1 MSSHIESERLSNSL
15 AELDQLTN
23 WERRPRG
30 DMRVDLEPMRD
41 LARRLGDPHNS
52 FRIVHIA
59 GTKGKGSTCA
69 LIEAGLVRA
78 GFSVGR
84 YASPHVMH
92 ITERVSIDG
101 RPVGEER
108 LADALGA
115 ALAAFKDARREATD
129 GQGATWFDI
138 LTVSAL
144 LIFSLE
150 GVEWAVLETGLGGR
164 WDSTNIVQSDV
175 AVITNIDLE
184 HTEILGKTRA
194 AIAFEKA
201 GIIKRGATV
210 VTLLPEADEAGAV
223 VSARAA
229 ELGCAVRRP
238 TVPANATIEQR
249 NVAVAGAV
257 LDVLGKLGVMTK
269 GASAMSEPLEQFQQ
283 KCVAVLRPELR
294 ENKEI
299 EHFRDSE
306 KNGNALGEQLL
317 DPSTIEAARLPG
329 RLEKLAVNVTTGG
342 DNAKVNVVLDGAHVP
357 FNLAAVLSDL
367 SQDEKYRAP
376 CIAVMSI
383 AEDKD
388 AAGLLSTMTRH
399 DISIIFTTAG
409 ARSRS
414 PEQLKTIADTLG
426 LLSIVMLDPLEAY
439 QEALAGATESGA
451 WVLVTGSL
459 YLVGIIRAA

>member
-41 LARRLGDPHNS
+41 LARRLGDPQNS
-52 FRIVHIA
+52 FRIVHVA

-69 LIEAGLVRA
+69 LIEAGLLRA

-101 RPVGEER
+101 SPVGEER

-144 LIFSLE
+144 LIFRLE
-150 GVEWAVLETGLGGR
+150 GLEWAVLETGLGGR

-223 VSARAA
+223 VSAQAE
-229 ELGCAVRRP
+229 ELGSAVRRP
-238 TVPANATIEQR
+238 TVPADATIEQR
-249 NVAVAGAV
+249 NVALAGAV
-257 LDVLGKLGVMTK
+257 LDVLGKMGVMTK
-269 GASAMSEPLEQFQQ
+269 GASAMSEPL
-283 KCVAVLRPELR
+283 
-294 ENKEI
+294 
-299 EHFRDSE
+299 
-306 KNGNALGEQLL
+306 GEQLL
-317 DPSTIEAARLPG
+317 DPSMIEAARLPG
-329 RLEKLAVNVTTGG
+329 RLEKLVVNVTSHG

-399 DISIIFTTAG
+399 DMSIIFTTVG

-459 YLVGIIRAA
+459 YLVGIIRSA

>member
-41 LARRLGDPHNS
+41 LARRLGDPQNS
-52 FRIVHIA
+52 FRIVHVA

-69 LIEAGLVRA
+69 LIEAGLARA

-115 ALAAFKDARREATD
+115 ALTAFKDARREATG
-129 GQGATWFDI
+129 GQRATWFDI

-223 VSARAA
+223 VSARAV

-238 TVPANATIEQR
+238 TVPADATIEQR
-249 NVAVAGAV
+249 NVALAGAV
-257 LDVLGKLGVMTK
+257 LDELGKMGVMTK
-269 GASAMSEPLEQFQQ
+269 GANAMSEP
-283 KCVAVLRPELR
+283 
-294 ENKEI
+294 
-299 EHFRDSE
+299 
-306 KNGNALGEQLL
+306 LGEQLL

-329 RLEKLAVNVTTGG
+329 RLEKLAVNVTIGG

-367 SQDEKYRAP
+367 RQEEKYRAP
-376 CIAVMSI
+376 CTAVMSI

-388 AAGLLSTMTRH
+388 ASGLLSTMTRH
-399 DISIIFTTAG
+399 DMSIIFTTAG

-459 YLVGIIRAA
+459 YLVGIIRSA

>member
-41 LARRLGDPHNS
+41 LARRLGDPQNS
-52 FRIVHIA
+52 FRIVHVA

-69 LIEAGLVRA
+69 LIEAGLARA

-92 ITERVSIDG
+92 ITERVSIHG

-115 ALAAFKDARREATD
+115 ALSAFKDARREATD

-144 LIFSLE
+144 LIFRSE
-150 GVEWAVLETGLGGR
+150 RVEWAVLETGLGGR

-238 TVPANATIEQR
+238 TVPADATIEQR
-249 NVAVAGAV
+249 NVAVAGVV
-257 LDVLGKLGVMTK
+257 LDVLGKMGVMTK
-269 GASAMSEPLEQFQQ
+269 GASAMSEPL
-283 KCVAVLRPELR
+283 
-294 ENKEI
+294 
-299 EHFRDSE
+299 
-306 KNGNALGEQLL
+306 GEQLL
-317 DPSTIEAARLPG
+317 DPSTIESARLPG
-329 RLEKLAVNVTTGG
+329 RLEKIAVITSHG

-367 SQDEKYRAP
+367 SQEEKYRAP

-383 AEDKD
+383 ADDKD

-399 DISIIFTTAG
+399 DISIIFTTVG

-426 LLSIVMLDPLEAY
+426 LLSIVMIDPLEAY

>member
-1 MSSHIESERLSNSL
+1 MSSRIESERLSNSL
-15 AELDQLTN
+15 AELDQLKN

-30 DMRVDLEPMRD
+30 DMRVDLEPMGD
-41 LARRLGDPHNS
+41 LARRLGDPQNS
-52 FRIVHIA
+52 FRIVHVA

-69 LIEAGLVRA
+69 LIEVGLARA

-101 RPVGEER
+101 SPVGEER

-115 ALAAFKDARREATD
+115 ALAAFKDARREATG

-138 LTVSAL
+138 LTVSAF
-144 LIFSLE
+144 LIFRSE
-150 GVEWAVLETGLGGR
+150 RVEWAVLETGLGGR

-238 TVPANATIEQR
+238 TVPADATIEQR

-257 LDVLGKLGVMTK
+257 LDVLGKMGVMTK
-269 GASAMSEPLEQFQQ
+269 GASAMSEP
-283 KCVAVLRPELR
+283 
-294 ENKEI
+294 
-299 EHFRDSE
+299 
-306 KNGNALGEQLL
+306 LGEQLL

-329 RLEKLAVNVTTGG
+329 RLEKFAVDTSHG

-367 SQDEKYRAP
+367 SQEEKYRAP

-388 AAGLLSTMTRH
+388 AAGLLSMMTRH

-414 PEQLKTIADTLG
+414 PEQLKAIADTLG

-439 QEALAGATESGA
+439 QEALAGATELGA

-459 YLVGIIRAA
+459 YLVGIIRSA

>member
-1 MSSHIESERLSNSL
+1 
-15 AELDQLTN
+15 
-23 WERRPRG
+23 
-30 DMRVDLEPMRD
+30 
-41 LARRLGDPHNS
+41 
-52 FRIVHIA
+52 
-59 GTKGKGSTCA
+59 
-69 LIEAGLVRA
+69 
-78 GFSVGR
+78 
-84 YASPHVMH
+84 MH

-101 RPVGEER
+101 RSVGEER

-129 GQGATWFDI
+129 GQRATWFDI

-144 LIFSLE
+144 LIFRSE

-210 VTLLPEADEAGAV
+210 VTLLPQADEAGAV

-229 ELGCAVRRP
+229 ELGCALRRP
-238 TVPANATIEQR
+238 TVPADATIEQR
-249 NVAVAGAV
+249 NVALAGAV
-257 LDVLGKLGVMTK
+257 LDVLGKMGVMTK
-269 GASAMSEPLEQFQQ
+269 GASAMSEL
-283 KCVAVLRPELR
+283 
-294 ENKEI
+294 
-299 EHFRDSE
+299 
-306 KNGNALGEQLL
+306 LGEQLL
-317 DPSTIEAARLPG
+317 NPSTIEAARLPG
-329 RLEKLAVNVTTGG
+329 RFEKLAVNVTIGG

-357 FNLAAVLSDL
+357 FNLAAVLRDL
-367 SQDEKYRAP
+367 WHEEKYRAP

-383 AEDKD
+383 ADDKD

-399 DISIIFTTAG
+399 DISIIFTTVG
-409 ARSRS
+409 ARSLS

-426 LLSIVMLDPLEAY
+426 LLSIVILDPLEAY

>member
-1 MSSHIESERLSNSL
+1 
-15 AELDQLTN
+15 
-23 WERRPRG
+23 
-30 DMRVDLEPMRD
+30 MRVDLEPMRD
-41 LARRLGDPHNS
+41 LARRLGDPQNG
-52 FRIVHIA
+52 FRIVHVA

-69 LIEAGLVRA
+69 LIEAGLARA
-78 GFSVGR
+78 GFAVGR

-184 HTEILGKTRA
+184 HAEILGKTRA

-223 VSARAA
+223 VSARAE

-238 TVPANATIEQR
+238 TVPTDATIEQR
-249 NVAVAGAV
+249 NVALAGAV
-257 LDVLGKLGVMTK
+257 LDVLGTMGVMTK
-269 GASAMSEPLEQFQQ
+269 GASAMSEPL
-283 KCVAVLRPELR
+283 
-294 ENKEI
+294 
-299 EHFRDSE
+299 
-306 KNGNALGEQLL
+306 GEQLL
-317 DPSTIEAARLPG
+317 DPSTIVAARLPG
-329 RLEKLAVNVTTGG
+329 RLEKLAVDTIGG

-367 SQDEKYRAP
+367 RQEEKYRAP

-399 DISIIFTTAG
+399 DMSIIFTTAG

-414 PEQLKTIADTLG
+414 PEQLNTIADTLG

-439 QEALAGATESGA
+439 QEALTGAMESGA

-459 YLVGIIRAA
+459 YLVGIIRSA

>member
-52 FRIVHIA
+52 FRIVHVA

-129 GQGATWFDI
+129 GQRATWFDI
-138 LTVSAL
+138 LTVSAF

-223 VSARAA
+223 VSARAE
-229 ELGCAVRRP
+229 ELGSVVRRP
-238 TVPANATIEQR
+238 TVSADATIEQR
-249 NVAVAGAV
+249 NVALAGAV
-257 LDVLGKLGVMTK
+257 LDVLGKMGVMTK
-269 GASAMSEPLEQFQQ
+269 GASAMSEP
-283 KCVAVLRPELR
+283 
-294 ENKEI
+294 
-299 EHFRDSE
+299 
-306 KNGNALGEQLL
+306 LGEQLL

-399 DISIIFTTAG
+399 DMSIIFTTVG

-459 YLVGIIRAA
+459 YLVGIIRSA

>member
-1 MSSHIESERLSNSL
+1 MSSHIESERLSNFL

-41 LARRLGDPHNS
+41 LARRLGNPQNG
-52 FRIVHIA
+52 FRIVHVA

-69 LIEAGLVRA
+69 LIEAGLAQA

-84 YASPHVMH
+84 YASPHVTH

-101 RPVGEER
+101 RSVGEER

-129 GQGATWFDI
+129 GQRATWFDI

-144 LIFSLE
+144 LIFRSE

-184 HTEILGKTRA
+184 HTETLGKTRA

-210 VTLLPEADEAGAV
+210 VTLLPQADEAGAV

-238 TVPANATIEQR
+238 TVPADATIEQR
-249 NVAVAGAV
+249 NVALAGAV
-257 LDVLGKLGVMTK
+257 LDVLGKMGVMTK
-269 GASAMSEPLEQFQQ
+269 GASAMSEPL
-283 KCVAVLRPELR
+283 
-294 ENKEI
+294 
-299 EHFRDSE
+299 
-306 KNGNALGEQLL
+306 GEQLL
-317 DPSTIEAARLPG
+317 NPSTIEAARLPG
-329 RLEKLAVNVTTGG
+329 RLEKLAVNVTIGG

-357 FNLAAVLSDL
+357 FNLAAVLRDL
-367 SQDEKYRAP
+367 WHEEKYRAP

-383 AEDKD
+383 ADDKD

-399 DISIIFTTAG
+399 DISIIFTTVG
-409 ARSRS
+409 ARSLS

-426 LLSIVMLDPLEAY
+426 LLSIVILDPLEAY

>member
-41 LARRLGDPHNS
+41 LARRLGDPQNS
-52 FRIVHIA
+52 FRIVHVA

-69 LIEAGLVRA
+69 LIEAGLARA

-101 RPVGEER
+101 RAVGEER

-115 ALAAFKDARREATD
+115 ALSAFKDARREATD

-144 LIFSLE
+144 LIFRSE
-150 GVEWAVLETGLGGR
+150 RVEWAVLETGLGGR
-164 WDSTNIVQSDV
+164 WDSTNIVRSDV

-201 GIIKRGATV
+201 GIIKRGAAV

-229 ELGCAVRRP
+229 ELGCALRRP
-238 TVPANATIEQR
+238 TVPADATIEQR
-249 NVAVAGAV
+249 NVALAGAV
-257 LDVLGKLGVMTK
+257 LDVLGKMGVMTK
-269 GASAMSEPLEQFQQ
+269 GASAMSEPL
-283 KCVAVLRPELR
+283 
-294 ENKEI
+294 
-299 EHFRDSE
+299 
-306 KNGNALGEQLL
+306 GERLL
-317 DPSTIEAARLPG
+317 DPSTIAAARLPG
-329 RLEKLAVNVTTGG
+329 RLEKLAVDTSHG

-367 SQDEKYRAP
+367 SQEEKYRAP
-376 CIAVMSI
+376 CIAVVSI
-383 AEDKD
+383 ADDKD
-388 AAGLLSTMTRH
+388 AAGLLSAMTRH
-399 DISIIFTTAG
+399 DISIIFTTVG

-414 PEQLKTIADTLG
+414 PEQLKTMADTLG
-426 LLSIVMLDPLEAY
+426 LLSIVMIDPLEAY

>member
-1 MSSHIESERLSNSL
+1 MSSHIESERLSNFL

-41 LARRLGDPHNS
+41 LARRLGNPQNG
-52 FRIVHIA
+52 FRIVHVA

-69 LIEAGLVRA
+69 LIEAGLAQA

-101 RPVGEER
+101 RSVGEER

-129 GQGATWFDI
+129 GQRATWFDI

-144 LIFSLE
+144 LIFRSE

-210 VTLLPEADEAGAV
+210 VTLLPQADEAGAV

-229 ELGCAVRRP
+229 ELGCALRRP
-238 TVPANATIEQR
+238 TVPADATIEQR
-249 NVAVAGAV
+249 NVALAGAV
-257 LDVLGKLGVMTK
+257 LDVLGKMGVMTK
-269 GASAMSEPLEQFQQ
+269 GASAMSEPL
-283 KCVAVLRPELR
+283 
-294 ENKEI
+294 
-299 EHFRDSE
+299 
-306 KNGNALGEQLL
+306 GEQLL
-317 DPSTIEAARLPG
+317 NPSTIEAARLPG
-329 RLEKLAVNVTTGG
+329 RLEKLAVNVTIGG

-357 FNLAAVLSDL
+357 FNLAAVLRDL
-367 SQDEKYRAP
+367 WHEEKYRAP

-383 AEDKD
+383 ADDKD

-399 DISIIFTTAG
+399 DISIIFTTVG
-409 ARSRS
+409 ARSLS

-426 LLSIVMLDPLEAY
+426 LLSIVILDPLEAY

>member
-1 MSSHIESERLSNSL
+1 MSHIESERLSNSL

-41 LARRLGDPHNS
+41 LARRLGDPQNS
-52 FRIVHIA
+52 FRIVHVA

-69 LIEAGLVRA
+69 LIEAGLARA

-115 ALAAFKDARREATD
+115 ALAAFKDARREATS

-144 LIFSLE
+144 LIFRSE
-150 GVEWAVLETGLGGR
+150 RVEWAVLETGLGGR

-201 GIIKRGATV
+201 GIIKHGAAV

-238 TVPANATIEQR
+238 TVPADATIEQR

-257 LDVLGKLGVMTK
+257 LDVLGKMGVMTK
-269 GASAMSEPLEQFQQ
+269 GASAMSEPL
-283 KCVAVLRPELR
+283 
-294 ENKEI
+294 
-299 EHFRDSE
+299 
-306 KNGNALGEQLL
+306 GEQLL
-317 DPSTIEAARLPG
+317 DPSTIAAARLPG
-329 RLEKLAVNVTTGG
+329 RLEKLAVDTSHG

-367 SQDEKYRAP
+367 SQEEKYRAP

-399 DISIIFTTAG
+399 DISIIFTTVG

-439 QEALAGATESGA
+439 QEALAGAAESGA

>member
-41 LARRLGDPHNS
+41 LARRLGDPQNS
-52 FRIVHIA
+52 FRIVHVA

-69 LIEAGLVRA
+69 LIEAGLLRA

-101 RPVGEER
+101 SPVGEER

-144 LIFSLE
+144 LIFRLE
-150 GVEWAVLETGLGGR
+150 GLEWAVLETGLGGR

-238 TVPANATIEQR
+238 TVPADATIEQR

-257 LDVLGKLGVMTK
+257 LDVLGKMGVMTK
-269 GASAMSEPLEQFQQ
+269 GASAMSEP
-283 KCVAVLRPELR
+283 
-294 ENKEI
+294 
-299 EHFRDSE
+299 
-306 KNGNALGEQLL
+306 LGEQLL

-329 RLEKLAVNVTTGG
+329 RLEKFAVDTSHG

-367 SQDEKYRAP
+367 SQEEKYRAP

-388 AAGLLSTMTRH
+388 AAGLLSMMTRH

-414 PEQLKTIADTLG
+414 PEQLKAIADTLG

-439 QEALAGATESGA
+439 QEALAGATELGA

-459 YLVGIIRAA
+459 YLVGIIRSA

>member
-1 MSSHIESERLSNSL
+1 
-15 AELDQLTN
+15 
-23 WERRPRG
+23 
-30 DMRVDLEPMRD
+30 MRVDLEPMRD
-41 LARRLGDPHNS
+41 LARRLGDPQNS
-52 FRIVHIA
+52 FRIVHVA

-69 LIEAGLVRA
+69 LIEAGLARA

-115 ALAAFKDARREATD
+115 ALTAFKDARREATG
-129 GQGATWFDI
+129 GQRATWFDI

-223 VSARAA
+223 VSARAV

-238 TVPANATIEQR
+238 TVPADATIEQR
-249 NVAVAGAV
+249 NVALAGAV
-257 LDVLGKLGVMTK
+257 LDELGKMGVMTK
-269 GASAMSEPLEQFQQ
+269 GANAMSEP
-283 KCVAVLRPELR
+283 
-294 ENKEI
+294 
-299 EHFRDSE
+299 
-306 KNGNALGEQLL
+306 LGEQLL

-329 RLEKLAVNVTTGG
+329 RLEKLAVNVTIGG

-367 SQDEKYRAP
+367 RQEEKYRAP

-388 AAGLLSTMTRH
+388 ASGLLSTMTHH
-399 DISIIFTTAG
+399 DISIIFTTVG

-459 YLVGIIRAA
+459 YLVGIIRSA

>member
-41 LARRLGDPHNS
+41 LARRLGDPQNS
-52 FRIVHIA
+52 FRIVHVA

-69 LIEAGLVRA
+69 LIEAGLARA

-115 ALAAFKDARREATD
+115 ALSAFKDARREATS

-144 LIFSLE
+144 VIFRSE
-150 GVEWAVLETGLGGR
+150 RVEWAVLETGLGGR

-201 GIIKRGATV
+201 GIIKPGAAV

-229 ELGCAVRRP
+229 ELGCALRRP
-238 TVPANATIEQR
+238 TVPADATIEQR
-249 NVAVAGAV
+249 NVALAGAV
-257 LDVLGKLGVMTK
+257 LDVLGKMGVMTK
-269 GASAMSEPLEQFQQ
+269 GASAMSEPL
-283 KCVAVLRPELR
+283 
-294 ENKEI
+294 
-299 EHFRDSE
+299 
-306 KNGNALGEQLL
+306 GEQLL
-317 DPSTIEAARLPG
+317 DPSTIESARLPG
-329 RLEKLAVNVTTGG
+329 RLEKIAVITSHG

-367 SQDEKYRAP
+367 SQEEKYRAP

-383 AEDKD
+383 ADDKD
-388 AAGLLSTMTRH
+388 AAGLLSTMVRH
-399 DISIIFTTAG
+399 DISIIFTTVG

>member
-41 LARRLGDPHNS
+41 LARRLGDPQNS
-52 FRIVHIA
+52 FRIVHVA

-69 LIEAGLVRA
+69 LIEAGLARA

-115 ALAAFKDARREATD
+115 ALSAFKDARREATG

-144 LIFSLE
+144 LIFSME
-150 GVEWAVLETGLGGR
+150 RVEWAVLETGLGGR

-201 GIIKRGATV
+201 GIIKPGAAV

-229 ELGCAVRRP
+229 ELGCALRRP
-238 TVPANATIEQR
+238 TVPADATIEQW

-257 LDVLGKLGVMTK
+257 LDVLGKMGVMTK
-269 GASAMSEPLEQFQQ
+269 GASAMSAP
-283 KCVAVLRPELR
+283 
-294 ENKEI
+294 
-299 EHFRDSE
+299 
-306 KNGNALGEQLL
+306 LGEQLL
-317 DPSTIEAARLPG
+317 DPSTIATARLPG
-329 RLEKLAVNVTTGG
+329 RLEKIAVNITSHG
-342 DNAKVNVVLDGAHVP
+342 DNAKVNLVLDGAHVP

-367 SQDEKYRAP
+367 SQEEKYRAP

-383 AEDKD
+383 ADDKD

-399 DISIIFTTAG
+399 DISIIFTTVG

-414 PEQLKTIADTLG
+414 PEQLKTMADTLG

-439 QEALAGATESGA
+439 QEALARATESGA

>member
-1 MSSHIESERLSNSL
+1 
-15 AELDQLTN
+15 
-23 WERRPRG
+23 
-30 DMRVDLEPMRD
+30 MRVDLEPMRD
-41 LARRLGDPHNS
+41 LARRLGDPQNS
-52 FRIVHIA
+52 FRIVHVA

-69 LIEAGLVRA
+69 LIEAGLAQA

-84 YASPHVMH
+84 YASPHVTH

-101 RPVGEER
+101 RSVGEER

-129 GQGATWFDI
+129 GQRATWFDI

-144 LIFSLE
+144 LIFRSE

-210 VTLLPEADEAGAV
+210 VTLLPQADEAGAV

-229 ELGCAVRRP
+229 ELGCALRRP
-238 TVPANATIEQR
+238 TVPADATIEQR
-249 NVAVAGAV
+249 NVALAGAV
-257 LDVLGKLGVMTK
+257 LDVLGKMGVMTK
-269 GASAMSEPLEQFQQ
+269 GASAMSEPL
-283 KCVAVLRPELR
+283 
-294 ENKEI
+294 
-299 EHFRDSE
+299 
-306 KNGNALGEQLL
+306 GEQLL
-317 DPSTIEAARLPG
+317 NPSTIEAARLPG
-329 RLEKLAVNVTTGG
+329 RLEKLAVNVTIGG

-357 FNLAAVLSDL
+357 FNLAAVLRDL
-367 SQDEKYRAP
+367 WHEEKYRAP

-383 AEDKD
+383 ADDKD

-399 DISIIFTTAG
+399 DISIIFTTVG
-409 ARSRS
+409 ARSLS

-439 QEALAGATESGA
+439 QQALAGATESGA

-459 YLVGIIRAA
+459 YLVGIIRSA

>member
-41 LARRLGDPHNS
+41 LARRLGDPQNS
-52 FRIVHIA
+52 FRIVHLA

-69 LIEAGLVRA
+69 LIEAGLLRA

-129 GQGATWFDI
+129 GQRATWFDI

-238 TVPANATIEQR
+238 TVPADATIEQR
-249 NVAVAGAV
+249 NVALAGAV
-257 LDVLGKLGVMTK
+257 LDELGKMGVMTK
-269 GASAMSEPLEQFQQ
+269 GASAMSEP
-283 KCVAVLRPELR
+283 
-294 ENKEI
+294 
-299 EHFRDSE
+299 
-306 KNGNALGEQLL
+306 LGEQLL

-329 RLEKLAVNVTTGG
+329 RLEKLAVDITVGG

-357 FNLAAVLSDL
+357 FNLAAVLRDL

-383 AEDKD
+383 ADDKD

-399 DISIIFTTAG
+399 DISIIFTTVG
-409 ARSRS
+409 ARSLS

-439 QEALAGATESGA
+439 QQALAGATESGA

-459 YLVGIIRAA
+459 YLVGIIRSA

>member
-1 MSSHIESERLSNSL
+1 MSSHIESERLSNFL

-41 LARRLGDPHNS
+41 LARRLGNPQNG
-52 FRIVHIA
+52 FRIVHVA

-69 LIEAGLVRA
+69 LIEAGLAQA

-101 RPVGEER
+101 RSVGEER

-129 GQGATWFDI
+129 GQRATWFDI

-144 LIFSLE
+144 LIFRSE

-210 VTLLPEADEAGAV
+210 VTLLPQADEAGAV

-229 ELGCAVRRP
+229 ELGCALRRP
-238 TVPANATIEQR
+238 TVPADATIEQR
-249 NVAVAGAV
+249 NVALAGAV
-257 LDVLGKLGVMTK
+257 LDVLGKMGVMTK
-269 GASAMSEPLEQFQQ
+269 GASAMSEPL
-283 KCVAVLRPELR
+283 
-294 ENKEI
+294 
-299 EHFRDSE
+299 
-306 KNGNALGEQLL
+306 GEQLL
-317 DPSTIEAARLPG
+317 NPSTIEAARLPG
-329 RLEKLAVNVTTGG
+329 RFEKLAVNVTIGG

-357 FNLAAVLSDL
+357 FNLAAVLRDL
-367 SQDEKYRAP
+367 WHEEKYRAP

-383 AEDKD
+383 ADDKD

-399 DISIIFTTAG
+399 DISIIFTTVG
-409 ARSRS
+409 ARSLS

-426 LLSIVMLDPLEAY
+426 LLSIVILDPLEAY

>member
-1 MSSHIESERLSNSL
+1 
-15 AELDQLTN
+15 
-23 WERRPRG
+23 
-30 DMRVDLEPMRD
+30 
-41 LARRLGDPHNS
+41 HNS
-52 FRIVHIA
+52 FRIVHVA

-223 VSARAA
+223 VSARAE
-229 ELGCAVRRP
+229 ELGSVVRRP
-238 TVPANATIEQR
+238 TVSADATIEQR

-257 LDVLGKLGVMTK
+257 LDVLGKMGVMTK
-269 GASAMSEPLEQFQQ
+269 GASAMSEP
-283 KCVAVLRPELR
+283 
-294 ENKEI
+294 
-299 EHFRDSE
+299 
-306 KNGNALGEQLL
+306 LGEQLL

-329 RLEKLAVNVTTGG
+329 RLEKLAVNVTSPG

-426 LLSIVMLDPLEAY
+426 LLSMVMLDPLEAY

>member
-41 LARRLGDPHNS
+41 LARRLGDPQNS
-52 FRIVHIA
+52 FRIVHVA

-69 LIEAGLVRA
+69 LIEAGLARA

-92 ITERVSIDG
+92 ITERVSIHG

-115 ALAAFKDARREATD
+115 ALSAFKDARREATD

-144 LIFSLE
+144 LIFRSE
-150 GVEWAVLETGLGGR
+150 RVEWAVLETGLGGR

-238 TVPANATIEQR
+238 TVPADATIEQR
-249 NVAVAGAV
+249 NVAVAGVV
-257 LDVLGKLGVMTK
+257 LDVLGKMGVMTK
-269 GASAMSEPLEQFQQ
+269 GASAMSEPL
-283 KCVAVLRPELR
+283 
-294 ENKEI
+294 
-299 EHFRDSE
+299 
-306 KNGNALGEQLL
+306 GEQLL
-317 DPSTIEAARLPG
+317 DPSTIEFARLPG
-329 RLEKLAVNVTTGG
+329 RLEKIAVITSHG

-367 SQDEKYRAP
+367 SQEEKYRAP

-383 AEDKD
+383 ADDKD

-399 DISIIFTTAG
+399 DISIIFTTVG

-426 LLSIVMLDPLEAY
+426 LLSIVMIDPLEAY

>member
-41 LARRLGDPHNS
+41 LARRLGDPQNS
-52 FRIVHIA
+52 FRIVHVA

-69 LIEAGLVRA
+69 LIEAGLARA

-115 ALAAFKDARREATD
+115 ALSAFKDARREATD
-129 GQGATWFDI
+129 GQRATWFDI

-238 TVPANATIEQR
+238 TVPADATIEQR
-249 NVAVAGAV
+249 NVALAGAV
-257 LDVLGKLGVMTK
+257 LDELGKMGVMTK
-269 GASAMSEPLEQFQQ
+269 GASAMSEP
-283 KCVAVLRPELR
+283 
-294 ENKEI
+294 
-299 EHFRDSE
+299 
-306 KNGNALGEQLL
+306 LGEQLL

-329 RLEKLAVNVTTGG
+329 RLEKLAVDITVGG

-357 FNLAAVLSDL
+357 FNLAAVLRDL

-376 CIAVMSI
+376 CIAVVSI

-399 DISIIFTTAG
+399 DISIIFTTVG

-459 YLVGIIRAA
+459 YLVGIIRSA

>member
-1 MSSHIESERLSNSL
+1 
-15 AELDQLTN
+15 
-23 WERRPRG
+23 
-30 DMRVDLEPMRD
+30 MRVDLEPMRD
-41 LARRLGDPHNS
+41 LARRLGDPQNS
-52 FRIVHIA
+52 FRIVHLA

-69 LIEAGLVRA
+69 LIEAGLLRA

-129 GQGATWFDI
+129 GQRATWFDI

-238 TVPANATIEQR
+238 TVPADATIEQR
-249 NVAVAGAV
+249 NVALAGAV
-257 LDVLGKLGVMTK
+257 LDELGKMGVMTK
-269 GASAMSEPLEQFQQ
+269 GASAMSEP
-283 KCVAVLRPELR
+283 
-294 ENKEI
+294 
-299 EHFRDSE
+299 
-306 KNGNALGEQLL
+306 LGEQLL

-329 RLEKLAVNVTTGG
+329 RLEKLAVDITVGG

-357 FNLAAVLSDL
+357 FNLAAVLRDL

-383 AEDKD
+383 ADDKD

-399 DISIIFTTAG
+399 DISIIFTTVG
-409 ARSRS
+409 ARSLS

-439 QEALAGATESGA
+439 QQALAGATESGA

-459 YLVGIIRAA
+459 YLVGIIRSA

>member
-41 LARRLGDPHNS
+41 LARRLGDPQNS
-52 FRIVHIA
+52 FRIVHVA

-69 LIEAGLVRA
+69 LIEAGLARA

-115 ALAAFKDARREATD
+115 ALSAFKDARREATG

-144 LIFSLE
+144 LIFSME
-150 GVEWAVLETGLGGR
+150 RVEWAVLETGLGGR

-201 GIIKRGATV
+201 GIIKPGAAV
-210 VTLLPEADEAGAV
+210 VTLLPEADEAGTV

-229 ELGCAVRRP
+229 ELGCALRRP
-238 TVPANATIEQR
+238 TVPADATIEQR
-249 NVAVAGAV
+249 NVAVAGTV
-257 LDVLGKLGVMTK
+257 LDVLGKMGVMTK
-269 GASAMSEPLEQFQQ
+269 GASAMSEPL
-283 KCVAVLRPELR
+283 
-294 ENKEI
+294 
-299 EHFRDSE
+299 
-306 KNGNALGEQLL
+306 GEQLL
-317 DPSTIEAARLPG
+317 DPSTIATARLPG
-329 RLEKLAVNVTTGG
+329 RLEKLAVDTSHG

-367 SQDEKYRAP
+367 SQEEKYRAP

-383 AEDKD
+383 ADDKD

-399 DISIIFTTAG
+399 DISIIFTTVG

>member
-41 LARRLGDPHNS
+41 LARRLGDPQNS
-52 FRIVHIA
+52 FRIVHVA
-59 GTKGKGSTCA
+59 GSKGKGSTCA
-69 LIEAGLVRA
+69 LIEAGLARA

-115 ALAAFKDARREATD
+115 ALAAFKDARREATG

-138 LTVSAL
+138 LTVSAF
-144 LIFSLE
+144 LIFRSE
-150 GVEWAVLETGLGGR
+150 RVEWAVLETGLGGR

-201 GIIKRGATV
+201 GIIKRGAAV

-238 TVPANATIEQR
+238 TVPADATIEQR
-249 NVAVAGAV
+249 NVAVAGTV
-257 LDVLGKLGVMTK
+257 LDVLGKMGVMTK
-269 GASAMSEPLEQFQQ
+269 GASAMSEPL
-283 KCVAVLRPELR
+283 
-294 ENKEI
+294 
-299 EHFRDSE
+299 
-306 KNGNALGEQLL
+306 GEQLL
-317 DPSTIEAARLPG
+317 DPSTIETARLPG
-329 RLEKLAVNVTTGG
+329 RLEKIAVNTSHG

-367 SQDEKYRAP
+367 SQEEKYRAP
-376 CIAVMSI
+376 CIAVVSI
-383 AEDKD
+383 ADDKD

-399 DISIIFTTAG
+399 DISIIFTTVG

-426 LLSIVMLDPLEAY
+426 LLSIVMIDPLEAY

>member
-41 LARRLGDPHNS
+41 LARRLGDPQNS
-52 FRIVHIA
+52 FRIVHVA

-69 LIEAGLVRA
+69 LIEAGLARA

-92 ITERVSIDG
+92 ITERVSIHG

-115 ALAAFKDARREATD
+115 ALSAFKDARREATD

-144 LIFSLE
+144 LIFRSE
-150 GVEWAVLETGLGGR
+150 RVEWAVLETGLGGR
-164 WDSTNIVQSDV
+164 WDSTNIVRSDV

-201 GIIKRGATV
+201 GIIKPGAAV
-210 VTLLPEADEAGAV
+210 VTLLPEGDEAGAV

-229 ELGCAVRRP
+229 ELGCALRRP
-238 TVPANATIEQR
+238 TVPADATIEQR

-257 LDVLGKLGVMTK
+257 LDVLGKMGVMTK
-269 GASAMSEPLEQFQQ
+269 GASAMSEPL
-283 KCVAVLRPELR
+283 
-294 ENKEI
+294 
-299 EHFRDSE
+299 
-306 KNGNALGEQLL
+306 GEQLL
-317 DPSTIEAARLPG
+317 DPSTIAAARLPG
-329 RLEKLAVNVTTGG
+329 RLEKLAVDTSHG

-367 SQDEKYRAP
+367 SQEEKYRAP

-399 DISIIFTTAG
+399 DISIIFTTVG

-439 QEALAGATESGA
+439 QEALAGAAESGA

>member
-1 MSSHIESERLSNSL
+1 MSHIESERLANSL

-41 LARRLGDPHNS
+41 LARRLGDPQNS
-52 FRIVHIA
+52 FRIVHVA

-69 LIEAGLVRA
+69 LIEAGLARA

-101 RPVGEER
+101 RPVGEAR

-115 ALAAFKDARREATD
+115 ALSAFKDARREATD

-144 LIFSLE
+144 LIFSME
-150 GVEWAVLETGLGGR
+150 RVEWAVLETGLGGR

-201 GIIKRGATV
+201 GIIKRGAAV

-229 ELGCAVRRP
+229 ELGCALRRP
-238 TVPANATIEQR
+238 TVPADATIEQR
-249 NVAVAGAV
+249 NVAVAGTV
-257 LDVLGKLGVMTK
+257 LDVLGKMGVMTK
-269 GASAMSEPLEQFQQ
+269 GASAMSEPL
-283 KCVAVLRPELR
+283 
-294 ENKEI
+294 
-299 EHFRDSE
+299 
-306 KNGNALGEQLL
+306 GEQLL
-317 DPSTIEAARLPG
+317 DPSTIATARLPG
-329 RLEKLAVNVTTGG
+329 RLEKLAVVTSHG

-367 SQDEKYRAP
+367 SQEEKYRAP

-399 DISIIFTTAG
+399 DISIIFTTVG

>member
-1 MSSHIESERLSNSL
+1 MSSHIESERLSNFL

-41 LARRLGDPHNS
+41 LARRLGNPQNG
-52 FRIVHIA
+52 FRIVHVA

-69 LIEAGLVRA
+69 LIEAGLAQA

-101 RPVGEER
+101 RSVGEER

-129 GQGATWFDI
+129 GQRATWFDI

-144 LIFSLE
+144 LIFRSE

-210 VTLLPEADEAGAV
+210 VTLLPQADEAGAV

-238 TVPANATIEQR
+238 TVPADATIEQR
-249 NVAVAGAV
+249 NVALAGAV
-257 LDVLGKLGVMTK
+257 LDVLGKMGVMTK
-269 GASAMSEPLEQFQQ
+269 GASAMSEPL
-283 KCVAVLRPELR
+283 
-294 ENKEI
+294 
-299 EHFRDSE
+299 
-306 KNGNALGEQLL
+306 GEQLL
-317 DPSTIEAARLPG
+317 NPSTIEAARLPG
-329 RLEKLAVNVTTGG
+329 RLEKLAVNVTIGG

-357 FNLAAVLSDL
+357 FNLAAVLRDL
-367 SQDEKYRAP
+367 WHEEKYRAP

-383 AEDKD
+383 ADDKD

-399 DISIIFTTAG
+399 DISIIFTTVG
-409 ARSRS
+409 ARSLS

-426 LLSIVMLDPLEAY
+426 LLSIVILDPLEAY

>member
-41 LARRLGDPHNS
+41 LARRLGDPQNS
-52 FRIVHIA
+52 FRIVHVA

-69 LIEAGLVRA
+69 LIEAGLLRA

-101 RPVGEER
+101 SPVGEER

-144 LIFSLE
+144 LIFRLE
-150 GVEWAVLETGLGGR
+150 GLEWAVLETGLGGR

-223 VSARAA
+223 VSAQAE
-229 ELGCAVRRP
+229 ELGSAVRRP
-238 TVPANATIEQR
+238 TVPADATIEQR
-249 NVAVAGAV
+249 NVALAGAV
-257 LDVLGKLGVMTK
+257 LDVLGKMGVMTK
-269 GASAMSEPLEQFQQ
+269 GASAMSEPL
-283 KCVAVLRPELR
+283 
-294 ENKEI
+294 
-299 EHFRDSE
+299 
-306 KNGNALGEQLL
+306 GEQLL
-317 DPSTIEAARLPG
+317 DPSMIEAARLPG
-329 RLEKLAVNVTTGG
+329 RLEKLVVNVTSHG

-399 DISIIFTTAG
+399 DMSIIFTTVG

-414 PEQLKTIADTLG
+414 PEQLKTIADTVG
-426 LLSIVMLDPLEAY
+426 LLSIVMLDPLEAF

-459 YLVGIIRAA
+459 YLVGIIRSA

>member
-1 MSSHIESERLSNSL
+1 MSSHIESERLSNFL

-41 LARRLGDPHNS
+41 LARRLGNPQNG
-52 FRIVHIA
+52 FRIVHVA

-69 LIEAGLVRA
+69 LIEAGLAQA

-101 RPVGEER
+101 RSVGEER

-129 GQGATWFDI
+129 GQRATWFDI

-144 LIFSLE
+144 LIFRSE

-210 VTLLPEADEAGAV
+210 VTLLPQADEAGAV

-229 ELGCAVRRP
+229 ELGCALRRP
-238 TVPANATIEQR
+238 TVPADATIEQR
-249 NVAVAGAV
+249 NVALAGAV
-257 LDVLGKLGVMTK
+257 LDVLGKMGVMTK
-269 GASAMSEPLEQFQQ
+269 GASAMSEL
-283 KCVAVLRPELR
+283 
-294 ENKEI
+294 
-299 EHFRDSE
+299 
-306 KNGNALGEQLL
+306 LGEQLL
-317 DPSTIEAARLPG
+317 NPSTIEAARLPG
-329 RLEKLAVNVTTGG
+329 RFEKLAVNVTIGG

-357 FNLAAVLSDL
+357 FNLAAVLRDL
-367 SQDEKYRAP
+367 WHEEKYRAP

-383 AEDKD
+383 ADDKD

-399 DISIIFTTAG
+399 DISIIFTTVG
-409 ARSRS
+409 ARSLS

-426 LLSIVMLDPLEAY
+426 LLSIVILDPLEAY

>member
-41 LARRLGDPHNS
+41 LARRLGDPQNS
-52 FRIVHIA
+52 FRIVHVA

-69 LIEAGLVRA
+69 LIEAGLARA

-92 ITERVSIDG
+92 ITEGVSIDG

-115 ALAAFKDARREATD
+115 ALSAFKDARREATD

-144 LIFSLE
+144 LIFRSE
-150 GVEWAVLETGLGGR
+150 RVEWAVLETGLGGR

-229 ELGCAVRRP
+229 ELGCALRRP
-238 TVPANATIEQR
+238 TVPADATIEQR
-249 NVAVAGAV
+249 NVALAGTV
-257 LDVLGKLGVMTK
+257 LDVLGKMGVMTK
-269 GASAMSEPLEQFQQ
+269 GASAMAAP
-283 KCVAVLRPELR
+283 
-294 ENKEI
+294 
-299 EHFRDSE
+299 
-306 KNGNALGEQLL
+306 LGEQLL
-317 DPSTIEAARLPG
+317 DPSTIATARLPG
-329 RLEKLAVNVTTGG
+329 RLEKIAVNITSHG

-367 SQDEKYRAP
+367 SQEEKYRAP

-383 AEDKD
+383 ADDKD

-399 DISIIFTTAG
+399 DISIIFTTVG

>member
-41 LARRLGDPHNS
+41 LARRLGDPQNS
-52 FRIVHIA
+52 FRIVHVA

-69 LIEAGLVRA
+69 LIEAGLARA

-92 ITERVSIDG
+92 ITERVSIQG

-210 VTLLPEADEAGAV
+210 VTLLPAADEAGAV

-238 TVPANATIEQR
+238 TVPADATIEQR

-257 LDVLGKLGVMTK
+257 LDVLGKMGVMTK
-269 GASAMSEPLEQFQQ
+269 GASAMAEP
-283 KCVAVLRPELR
+283 
-294 ENKEI
+294 
-299 EHFRDSE
+299 
-306 KNGNALGEQLL
+306 LGEQLL
-317 DPSTIEAARLPG
+317 DPSTIRSARLPG
-329 RLEKLAVNVTTGG
+329 RLEKIAVNITRHG

-367 SQDEKYRAP
+367 SQEEKYRAP

-383 AEDKD
+383 ADDKD

-399 DISIIFTTAG
+399 DISIIFTTVG
-409 ARSRS
+409 VRSRS
-414 PEQLKTIADTLG
+414 PEQLKTIADTIG

>member
-41 LARRLGDPHNS
+41 LARRLGDPQNS
-52 FRIVHIA
+52 FRIVHVA

-69 LIEAGLVRA
+69 LIEAGLLRA

-115 ALAAFKDARREATD
+115 ALAAFKDARREATG

-138 LTVSAL
+138 LTVSAF
-144 LIFSLE
+144 LIFRSE
-150 GVEWAVLETGLGGR
+150 RVEWAVLETGLGGR

-201 GIIKRGATV
+201 GIIKRGVTV
-210 VTLLPEADEAGAV
+210 VTLLPEVDEAGAV
-223 VSARAA
+223 VSARAE
-229 ELGCAVRRP
+229 ELGSAVRRP
-238 TVPANATIEQR
+238 TVPADATIEQR

-269 GASAMSEPLEQFQQ
+269 GASAMSEPL
-283 KCVAVLRPELR
+283 
-294 ENKEI
+294 
-299 EHFRDSE
+299 
-306 KNGNALGEQLL
+306 GEQLL

-329 RLEKLAVNVTTGG
+329 RLEKLAVDTSHG

>member
-1 MSSHIESERLSNSL
+1 
-15 AELDQLTN
+15 
-23 WERRPRG
+23 
-30 DMRVDLEPMRD
+30 MRVDLEPMRD
-41 LARRLGDPHNS
+41 LARRLGDPQDS
-52 FRIVHIA
+52 FRIVHVA

-69 LIEAGLVRA
+69 LIEAGLAQA

-84 YASPHVMH
+84 YASPHVTH

-144 LIFSLE
+144 LIFNLE
-150 GVEWAVLETGLGGR
+150 RVEWAVLETGLGGR
-164 WDSTNIVQSDV
+164 WDSTNIVQRDV

-238 TVPANATIEQR
+238 TVPADATIEQR
-249 NVAVAGAV
+249 NVALAGAV
-257 LDVLGKLGVMTK
+257 LDELGKMGVMTK
-269 GASAMSEPLEQFQQ
+269 GASAMSEP
-283 KCVAVLRPELR
+283 
-294 ENKEI
+294 
-299 EHFRDSE
+299 
-306 KNGNALGEQLL
+306 LGEQLL

-329 RLEKLAVNVTTGG
+329 RLEKLAVDTSHG

-357 FNLAAVLSDL
+357 FNLAAVLRDL
-367 SQDEKYRAP
+367 RQEEKYRAP

-383 AEDKD
+383 ADDKD

-399 DISIIFTTAG
+399 DISIIFTTVG
-409 ARSRS
+409 ARSLS

-426 LLSIVMLDPLEAY
+426 LLSIVILDPLEAY

>member
-41 LARRLGDPHNS
+41 LARRLGDPQNS
-52 FRIVHIA
+52 FRIVHVA

-69 LIEAGLVRA
+69 LIEAGLARA

-115 ALAAFKDARREATD
+115 ALSAFKDARREATA

-144 LIFSLE
+144 LIFRSE
-150 GVEWAVLETGLGGR
+150 RVEWAVLETGLGGR

-201 GIIKRGATV
+201 GIIKRGAAV
-210 VTLLPEADEAGAV
+210 VTLLPEADEAGTV

-229 ELGCAVRRP
+229 ELGCALRRP
-238 TVPANATIEQR
+238 TVPADATIEQR

-257 LDVLGKLGVMTK
+257 LDVLGKMGVMTK
-269 GASAMSEPLEQFQQ
+269 GASAMSEP
-283 KCVAVLRPELR
+283 
-294 ENKEI
+294 
-299 EHFRDSE
+299 
-306 KNGNALGEQLL
+306 LGEQLL

-329 RLEKLAVNVTTGG
+329 RLEKLAVVTSHG

-367 SQDEKYRAP
+367 SQEEKYRAP

-383 AEDKD
+383 ADDKD
-388 AAGLLSTMTRH
+388 AAGLLSTMVRY
-399 DISIIFTTAG
+399 DMSIIFTTVG

-414 PEQLKTIADTLG
+414 PEQLKTMADTLG

>member
-1 MSSHIESERLSNSL
+1 
-15 AELDQLTN
+15 
-23 WERRPRG
+23 
-30 DMRVDLEPMRD
+30 MRVDLEPMRD
-41 LARRLGDPHNS
+41 LARRLGDPQNS
-52 FRIVHIA
+52 FRIVHVA

-69 LIEAGLVRA
+69 LIEVGLARA

-101 RPVGEER
+101 SPVGEER

-115 ALAAFKDARREATD
+115 ALAAFKDARREATG

-138 LTVSAL
+138 LTVSAF
-144 LIFSLE
+144 LIFRSE
-150 GVEWAVLETGLGGR
+150 RVEWAVLETGLGGR

-238 TVPANATIEQR
+238 TVPADATIEQR

-257 LDVLGKLGVMTK
+257 LDVLGKMGVMTK
-269 GASAMSEPLEQFQQ
+269 GASAMSEP
-283 KCVAVLRPELR
+283 
-294 ENKEI
+294 
-299 EHFRDSE
+299 
-306 KNGNALGEQLL
+306 LGEQLL

-329 RLEKLAVNVTTGG
+329 RLEKFAVDTSHG

-367 SQDEKYRAP
+367 SQEEKYRAP

-388 AAGLLSTMTRH
+388 AAGLLSMMTRH

-414 PEQLKTIADTLG
+414 PEQLKAIADTLG
-426 LLSIVMLDPLEAY
+426 LLSTVMLDPLEAY
-439 QEALAGATESGA
+439 QEALAGATELGA

-459 YLVGIIRAA
+459 YLVGIIRSA

>member
-41 LARRLGDPHNS
+41 LARRLGDPQNS
-52 FRIVHIA
+52 FRIVHVA

-69 LIEAGLVRA
+69 LIEAGLARA

-115 ALAAFKDARREATD
+115 ALSAFKDARREATS

-144 LIFSLE
+144 LIFRSE
-150 GVEWAVLETGLGGR
+150 RVEWAVLETGLGGR

-229 ELGCAVRRP
+229 ELGCALRRP
-238 TVPANATIEQR
+238 TVPAEATIEQR

-257 LDVLGKLGVMTK
+257 LDVLGKMGVMTK
-269 GASAMSEPLEQFQQ
+269 GASAMSEPL
-283 KCVAVLRPELR
+283 
-294 ENKEI
+294 
-299 EHFRDSE
+299 
-306 KNGNALGEQLL
+306 GEQLL
-317 DPSTIEAARLPG
+317 DPSTIATARLPG
-329 RLEKLAVNVTTGG
+329 RLEKIAVNITSHG
-342 DNAKVNVVLDGAHVP
+342 DNTKVNVVLDGAHVP

-367 SQDEKYRAP
+367 SQEEKYRAR
-376 CIAVMSI
+376 CIAVVSI
-383 AEDKD
+383 ADDKD

-399 DISIIFTTAG
+399 DISIIFTTVG

-426 LLSIVMLDPLEAY
+426 LLSIVMFDPLEAY

>member
-41 LARRLGDPHNS
+41 LARRLGDPQNS
-52 FRIVHIA
+52 FRIVHVA

-69 LIEAGLVRA
+69 LIEAGLLRA

-129 GQGATWFDI
+129 GQRATWFDI
-138 LTVSAL
+138 LTVSAF

-229 ELGCAVRRP
+229 ELGSAVRRP
-238 TVPANATIEQR
+238 TLPADATIEQR
-249 NVAVAGAV
+249 NVALAGAV
-257 LDVLGKLGVMTK
+257 LDVLGKMSVMTK
-269 GASAMSEPLEQFQQ
+269 GASAMPEP
-283 KCVAVLRPELR
+283 
-294 ENKEI
+294 
-299 EHFRDSE
+299 
-306 KNGNALGEQLL
+306 LGEQLL

-367 SQDEKYRAP
+367 SQEEKYRAP
-376 CIAVMSI
+376 CIAVVSI

-399 DISIIFTTAG
+399 NISIIFTTVG

-414 PEQLKTIADTLG
+414 PEQLKKIADTLG

-459 YLVGIIRAA
+459 YLVGIIRSA